1 MEKLKK
7 LREVKRLSCQDMA
20 DKLKMSKSFYWQIEN
35 SKRRLS
41 YITAMKIAKIFNMK
55 PDDIFYNDLIV
66 YI

>member
-41 YITAMKIAKIFNMK
+41 YITAMKIA
-55 PDDIFYNDLIV
+55 LV
-66 YI
+66 